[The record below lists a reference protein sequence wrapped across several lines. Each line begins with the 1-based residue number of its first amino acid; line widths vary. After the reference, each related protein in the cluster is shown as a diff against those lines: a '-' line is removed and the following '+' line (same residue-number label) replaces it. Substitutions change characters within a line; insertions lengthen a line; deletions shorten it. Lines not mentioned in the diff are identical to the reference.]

1 MHTILQGLGY
11 FIAMATIL
19 PIARNINKVNLDNF
33 HIYLAGA
40 LGGIVLSS
48 IFIALG
54 ASSKAKNDAKVE
66 ADRLYIQSGGET
78 KSAANARRVKEIE
91 EKTLKESNN
100 TFVKPLYAGYIP
112 KGTAISIMTTE
123 FTKAGMHEHLA
134 KDMAEKQI
142 NGILNSFNKKMPTF
156 SPILIAMALVANIE
170 IMLDEGDE
178 QEKELIGIFQEML
191 TRHITGLHAV
201 NLDDYDK
208 EILSGIELKIKL
220 NPKLVEAG
228 D

>member
-1 MHTILQGLGY
+1 MHKILLGLGY
-11 FIAMATIL
+11 FFGLVTIL
-19 PIARNINKVNLDNF
+19 ILSRTINKVGLDNLY
-33 HIYLAGA
+33 IYIAGA
-40 LGGIVLSS
+40 LVGGVLSG
-48 IFIALG
+48 IFTLLG
-54 ASSKAKNDAKVE
+54 TTSKAKKDAKVE
-66 ADRLYIQSGGET
+66 AERLHIQSGGET

-142 NGILNSFNKKMPTF
+142 NGIINSFNKKMPTF
-156 SPILIAMALVANIE
+156 SPILIAMALVTNIE

-178 QEKELIGIFQEML
+178 REKELIGIFQEML